1 MASHN
6 RLHNPNYSGPGIW
19 FNMHTNCAWATTP
32 DQKRFTIDQIKNLQ
46 SKFPCGECKVHFGN
60 YIQAHPMEPTINGNE
75 EALFLWSFNFHNA
88 VNARL
93 RKPQFSYED
102 AKKIYYDDASFCS
115 ANCDEEKSKTPPKLR
130 PKDLPGYIF

>member
-32 DQKRFTIDQIKNLQ
+32 EQKRFAIDQIKNLQ

-60 YIQAHPMEPTINGNE
+60 YIQAHPMESTINGNE

-93 RKPQFSYED
+93 RKPQLSYED

-115 ANCDEEKSKTPPKLR
+115 AKCDEEKSKTPPKLR